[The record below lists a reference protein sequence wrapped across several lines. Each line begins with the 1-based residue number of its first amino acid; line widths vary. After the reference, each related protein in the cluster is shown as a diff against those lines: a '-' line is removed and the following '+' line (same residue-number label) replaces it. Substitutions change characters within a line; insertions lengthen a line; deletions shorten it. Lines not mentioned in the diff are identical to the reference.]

1 MLTARQRDI
10 YRFIKEFVA
19 RHGEG
24 PLLTEIAAG
33 VGMHS
38 KGTVHR
44 YVRELAAQG
53 LVQVSG
59 GRHRGISVPQQTEVH
74 PAGAPILPLVGKI
87 AAGRPIE
94 AIAGEEQIN
103 LAEFFMG
110 PHRFVLRVQGDSMI
124 DAGILDGDMVVAE
137 KRDWADTGA
146 IVIALIDNDE
156 ATLKR
161 VRHNR
166 DGSVT
171 LIPANRALTP
181 VTYSAERVQIQGIVV
196 GQMRAYR

>member
-1 MLTARQRDI
+1 
-10 YRFIKEFVA
+10 
-19 RHGEG
+19 
-24 PLLTEIAAG
+24 
-33 VGMHS
+33 
-38 KGTVHR
+38 
-44 YVRELAAQG
+44 
-53 LVQVSG
+53 
-59 GRHRGISVPQQTEVH
+59 
-74 PAGAPILPLVGKI
+74 
-87 AAGRPIE
+87 
-94 AIAGEEQIN
+94 
-103 LAEFFMG
+103 
-110 PHRFVLRVQGDSMI
+110 
-124 DAGILDGDMVVAE
+124 MVVAE

>member
-1 MLTARQRDI
+1 MLTDRQRDI
-10 YRFIKEFVA
+10 YRFIQEFA
-19 RHGEG
+19 AQHGKG

-33 VGMHS
+33 VGMQS

-44 YVRELAAQG
+44 YVQELAAQG
-53 LVQVSG
+53 LVRVAS
-59 GRHRGISVPQQTEVH
+59 GRHRGISLPQQTDPQRTE
-74 PAGAPILPLVGKI
+74 APILPLLGKI

-94 AIAGEEQIN
+94 AIAGEDQVN

-110 PHRFVLRVQGDSMI
+110 PRRFVLRVQGDSMI
-124 DAGILDGDMVVAE
+124 DAGILDGDMVIAE
-137 KRDWADTGA
+137 RRDWADTGT
-146 IVIALIDNDE
+146 IVVALIDNDE

-161 VRHNR
+161 IRHNR

-171 LIPANRALTP
+171 LLPANRALIP
-181 VTYSAERVQIQGIVV
+181 VTYSAERVQIQGVVV